1 MHGKGMQQKVEDAVL
16 NSYETMYRIAYTYVK
31 NEEDAL
37 DIVQESAYKAIRNCG
52 QVKKE
57 RYIQTWLCRI
67 VINTSMDFL
76 RKTQRE
82 FPIEELYEVNEPEIT
97 DQYEDFDMTKA
108 MNTLTERERAVVIL
122 RYFEDKKLE
131 DIAYILNAN
140 LSTVK
145 SLLYRSLKKLK
156 LEMVEGE
163 LQYEG

>member
-16 NSYETMYRIAYTYVK
+16 DSYETMYRIAYTYVK

>member
-1 MHGKGMQQKVEDAVL
+1 MHAKKMQQKVEDAVL
-16 NSYETMYRIAYTYVK
+16 NAYETMYRIAYTYVK

-37 DIVQESAYKAIRNCG
+37 DIVQESAYKAIRHCE

-57 RYIQTWLCRI
+57 RYIPTWICRI

-82 FPIEELYEVNEPEIT
+82 FPIEELYEVNEPGIT

-108 MNTLTERERAVVIL
+108 LNTLTERERAVVIL

-163 LQYEG
+163 L

>member
-57 RYIQTWLCRI
+57 RYIKTWLCRI
-67 VINTSMDFL
+67 VINTAMDFL
-76 RKTQRE
+76 RKTQKE

-97 DQYEDFDMTKA
+97 DQYEDFDMTRA

>member
-1 MHGKGMQQKVEDAVL
+1 MHAKKMQQKVEDAVL
-16 NSYETMYRIAYTYVK
+16 NAYETMYRIAYTYVK

>member
-1 MHGKGMQQKVEDAVL
+1 MHGTRIQQKVEDAVL
-16 NSYETMYRIAYTYVK
+16 NSYEMMYRIAYTYVK

-37 DIVQESAYKAIRNCG
+37 DIVQESAYKAIRNCK

-57 RYIQTWLCRI
+57 RYIQTWICRI

-76 RKTQRE
+76 RKNQRE
-82 FPIEELYEVNEPEIT
+82 YPIEELYEVNQPEIT
-97 DQYEDFDMTKA
+97 DQYEDFDMTRA
-108 MNTLTERERAVVIL
+108 MNSLTERERAVVIL

-156 LEMVEGE
+156 VEMAEGE

>member
-1 MHGKGMQQKVEDAVL
+1 MQQKVEDAVL
-16 NSYETMYRIAYTYVK
+16 NAYETMYRIAYTYVK

-37 DIVQESAYKAIRNCG
+37 DIVQESAYKAIRNCE
-52 QVKKE
+52 QAKKE
-57 RYIQTWLCRI
+57 RYIQTWICRI

-82 FPIEELYEVNEPEIT
+82 FPIEELYEVNEPGIT

-108 MNTLTERERAVVIL
+108 LNTLTERERAVVIL

>member
-97 DQYEDFDMTKA
+97 DRYEDFDMTRA

>member
-1 MHGKGMQQKVEDAVL
+1 MHAKKMQQKVEDAVL
-16 NSYETMYRIAYTYVK
+16 NAYETMYRIAYTYVK

-57 RYIQTWLCRI
+57 RYIQTWICRI

-82 FPIEELYEVNEPEIT
+82 FPIEELYEVNEPGIT

-108 MNTLTERERAVVIL
+108 LNTLTERERAVVIL

-145 SLLYRSLKKLK
+145 SLLYRSLKQLK
-156 LEMVEGE
+156 LETVEGE
-163 LQYEG
+163 L

>member
-1 MHGKGMQQKVEDAVL
+1 M
-16 NSYETMYRIAYTYVK
+16 
-31 NEEDAL
+31 
-37 DIVQESAYKAIRNCG
+37 
-52 QVKKE
+52 
-57 RYIQTWLCRI
+57 
-67 VINTSMDFL
+67 
-76 RKTQRE
+76 
-82 FPIEELYEVNEPEIT
+82 
-97 DQYEDFDMTKA
+97 
-108 MNTLTERERAVVIL
+108 IL

>member
-67 VINTSMDFL
+67 VINTSTDFL

-97 DQYEDFDMTKA
+97 DRYEDFDMTRA

>member
-1 MHGKGMQQKVEDAVL
+1 M
-16 NSYETMYRIAYTYVK
+16 
-31 NEEDAL
+31 
-37 DIVQESAYKAIRNCG
+37 
-52 QVKKE
+52 
-57 RYIQTWLCRI
+57 
-67 VINTSMDFL
+67 INTSMDFL

-82 FPIEELYEVNEPEIT
+82 FPIEELYEVNEPGIT

-108 MNTLTERERAVVIL
+108 LNTLTERERAVVIL

-163 LQYEG
+163 L

>member
-97 DQYEDFDMTKA
+97 DQYEDFDMTRA

>member
-1 MHGKGMQQKVEDAVL
+1 MHANKMQQKVEDAVL
-16 NSYETMYRIAYTYVK
+16 NAYETMYRIAYTYVK

-57 RYIQTWLCRI
+57 RYIQTWICRI

-82 FPIEELYEVNEPEIT
+82 FPIEELYEVNEPGIT

-108 MNTLTERERAVVIL
+108 LNTLTERERAVVIL

-163 LQYEG
+163 L

>member
-1 MHGKGMQQKVEDAVL
+1 MHAKKMQQKVEDAVL
-16 NSYETMYRIAYTYVK
+16 NAYETMYRIAYNYVK

-57 RYIQTWLCRI
+57 RYIQTWICRI

-82 FPIEELYEVNEPEIT
+82 FPIEELYEVNEPGIT

-108 MNTLTERERAVVIL
+108 LNTLTERERAVVIL

-145 SLLYRSLKKLK
+145 SLLYRSLKQLK

-163 LQYEG
+163 L

>member
-1 MHGKGMQQKVEDAVL
+1 MHAKKMQQKVEDAVL
-16 NSYETMYRIAYTYVK
+16 NAYETMYRIAYTYVK

-57 RYIQTWLCRI
+57 RYIQTWICRI

-82 FPIEELYEVNEPEIT
+82 FPIEELYEVNEPGIT

-108 MNTLTERERAVVIL
+108 LNTLTERERAVVIL

-163 LQYEG
+163 L

>member
-1 MHGKGMQQKVEDAVL
+1 MHAKKMQQKVEDAVL
-16 NSYETMYRIAYTYVK
+16 NAYETMYRIAYTYVK

-37 DIVQESAYKAIRNCG
+37 DIVQESAYKAIRNCE

-57 RYIQTWLCRI
+57 RYIQTWICRI

-82 FPIEELYEVNEPEIT
+82 FPIEELYEVNELGIT

-108 MNTLTERERAVVIL
+108 LNTLTERERAVVIL

-163 LQYEG
+163 LQYER

>member
-16 NSYETMYRIAYTYVK
+16 DSYETMYRIAYTYVK

-37 DIVQESAYKAIRNCG
+37 DIVQESAYKAIRNCE

-57 RYIQTWLCRI
+57 RYIKTWLCRI
-67 VINTSMDFL
+67 VINTAMDFL
-76 RKTQRE
+76 RKTQKE

-97 DQYEDFDMTKA
+97 DQYEDFDMTRA